1 MKSDFEKWADSFYDD
16 RFKSP
21 NAIEHIL
28 FKIEDGSKYG
38 AETGMYKCQESYFIP
53 HESSIFY
60 TTPVYR
66 VWVLGKD
73 ILATTHYREAI
84 CVYQNAINEINKENL
99 SD

>member
-1 MKSDFEKWADSFYDD
+1 MKSDFEKWAESFYED

-21 NAIEHIL
+21 KAVEKL
-28 FKIEDGSKYG
+28 LWKIEDGSKYG
-38 AETGMYKCQESYFIP
+38 AETGVYKCQESYFIP

-73 ILATTHYREAI
+73 ILATTNYREAI
-84 CVYQNAINEINKENL
+84 DIYQNAVNEITSNI
-99 SD
+99 SS